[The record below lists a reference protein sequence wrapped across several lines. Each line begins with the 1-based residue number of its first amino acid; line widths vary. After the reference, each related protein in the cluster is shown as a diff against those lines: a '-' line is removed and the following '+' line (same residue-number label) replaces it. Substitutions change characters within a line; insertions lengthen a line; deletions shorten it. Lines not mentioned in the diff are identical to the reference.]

1 MKKLFF
7 ASLLALA
14 MIGFAQEQE
23 PPKEGPKGPGRGQ
36 KEARGNRPPMQ
47 GGRNIMAEVQEIHGK
62 VLAKYDADK
71 DGKLSA
77 EERAAVDADLNLP
90 ALQEKMRMARAWNMY
105 KRLDK
110 DNDGVLSE
118 EELAGMKNMRPAG
131 GRPGAEGQRDRGNK
145 PPRREKKDKKQPK
158 AEE

>member
-1 MKKLFF
+1 MKKVFF

-23 PPKEGPKGPGRGQ
+23 APKEGPKGPGRGHM
-36 KEARGNRPPMQ
+36 EARGNRPPMQ

-62 VLAKYDADK
+62 VLAKYDVDK

-90 ALQEKMRMARAWNMY
+90 ALQEKMRMARAWNMF

-110 DNDGVLSE
+110 NKDGVLSE

-131 GRPGAEGQRDRGNK
+131 GRPGGEGPRNKGNK
-145 PPRREKKDKKQPK
+145 PPHHEKKDKKPPK
-158 AEE
+158 PEE

>member
-1 MKKLFF
+1 MKKVFF

-23 PPKEGPKGPGRGQ
+23 PPKEGPKEQGRGL

-62 VLAKYDADK
+62 VLAKYDIDK

-90 ALQEKMRMARAWNMY
+90 ALQEKMRMARAWNMF

-110 DNDGVLSE
+110 DQDGQLSE
-118 EELAGMKNMRPAG
+118 EELKGIKNMRPAG
-131 GRPGAEGQRDRGNK
+131 GREGG
-145 PPRREKKDKKQPK
+145 PKKNGGDKKRRDNNQKKPAK
-158 AEE
+158 TEE